1 LQEAENHLDGADLN
15 NNLIQGRWSHKDAI
29 RTENLLR
36 RKIMFLQPQRYPS
49 DIREGFYRPGGHEL
63 RIRGLPP
70 WKRKK

>member
-49 DIREGFYRPGGHEL
+49 DIREGFYRPRGHEL